1 MVLVLGFGRCTHR
14 TSKIGNIGACWNI
27 LANRRRQIAD
37 VNVVKNSSV
46 VTTTKLSLP
55 PRWLATTEPYGVLGP
70 TRLAAAISTDWSY
83 GPTIFVICLP

>member
-1 MVLVLGFGRCTHR
+1 MVLVDKGLGFGRCTHR
-14 TSKIGNIGACWNI
+14 ASKIGNIGACWNI

-55 PRWLATTEPYGVLGP
+55 PRWLATTEPYGVLGGLSGLRFLKIAP
-70 TRLAAAISTDWSY
+70 HYSAKLR
-83 GPTIFVICLP
+83 